1 MLLLA
6 DIIIVNLLFLSKQLN
21 LTCRRQPYNGNSL
34 ILRRFA
40 DGGAKATNPN
50 KEKVVGKWLLGCS
63 GMVFAAVVLGGA
75 TYYYVTYYS
84 VRSVLNK
91 ALDPT
96 SKKY

>member
-1 MLLLA
+1 M
-6 DIIIVNLLFLSKQLN
+6 I
-21 LTCRRQPYNGNSL
+21 CRRPCNGNNQ

-40 DGGAKATNPN
+40 DEAKATNPN
-50 KEKVVGKWLLGCS
+50 KEKLVGRWLLGCS

-84 VRSVLNK
+84 VRNILSK
-91 ALDPT
+91 ALDPN